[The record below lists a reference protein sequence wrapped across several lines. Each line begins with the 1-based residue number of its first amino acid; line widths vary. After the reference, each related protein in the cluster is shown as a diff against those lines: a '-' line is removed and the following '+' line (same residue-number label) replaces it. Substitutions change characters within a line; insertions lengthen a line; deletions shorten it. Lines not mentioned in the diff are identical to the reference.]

1 MRDGSGGGPC
11 RGLMRASLAVLGGA
25 LLYTGHPPIAIG
37 SMGYVALVPLVTLAR
52 DVGPGSIRSAF
63 GYGYLAGIV
72 AFAPLLYWLI
82 PFGYAAF
89 GGLTV
94 VQAMYVGGFVAV
106 TAWYGERRGRAVFTV
121 AAWVALE
128 GLRGSWPLGGF
139 GWGALPYTQADGGL
153 VLGVARTLGTAGI
166 SLVLVT
172 VAVALEEA
180 IRSGLHSWTAAR
192 ASDIPA
198 DTVFKAIQRPI
209 LTVLAVL
216 SLAVVFS
223 GEAPTGNGRTT
234 SFGIV
239 QGGDTRATSAAGVT
253 RLDTDRIIRV
263 TELMLKETRDFA
275 DDPPDVVVWPE
286 NSLDSDV
293 RTDDGAVVGD
303 LLDQALALVAPSP
316 ILAGETQD
324 GPRPRTLFNNMTVFT
339 TDGVGESYSKR
350 RPVPFAE
357 YIPAR
362 AALDWFPGL
371 DQVPNDVLAADTAQT
386 LQVAGAT
393 VGGIVCFENT
403 FPALARSQVREGADV
418 LVVGTNN
425 SSFGLTPMSAQHV
438 AFSQVRAVETGR
450 WVVHAGISG
459 ISAFISPEGKTF
471 QETGQFVPAAIRM
484 DVPLITALTPAMRLG
499 DAVAYAAAIVLVAGL
514 VFGIVE
520 RRRR

>member
-1 MRDGSGGGPC
+1 MGRGSMTLV
-11 RGLMRASLAVLGGA
+11 RRVFLAILSGA
-25 LLYTGHPPIAIG
+25 LLYAGHPPLAIG
-37 SMGYVALVPLVTLAR
+37 FAGYVALIPLIALIR
-52 DVGPGSIRSAF
+52 DVGSGSTRAAF
-63 GYGYLAGIV
+63 GYGYLGGLV
-72 AFAPLLYWLI
+72 AFAPLMYWLI

-89 GGLTV
+89 GGLTL
-94 VQAMYVGGFVAV
+94 VQAVYVGVFAAV

-128 GLRGSWPLGGF
+128 AFRGVWPLGGF
-139 GWGALPYTQADGGL
+139 GWGALAYTQADGGL

-166 SLVLVT
+166 SLVLAT

-192 ASDIPA
+192 DSDNPA
-198 DTVFKAIQRPI
+198 DTVFKTIQRPI

-216 SLAVVFS
+216 SLAVLIG
-223 GEAPTGNGRTT
+223 GEAPAESGRTT

-239 QGGDTRATSAAGVT
+239 QGGDTRATAAAGVT
-253 RLDTDRIIRV
+253 RLDSDRIIRV
-263 TELMLKETRDFA
+263 TELMLEETRNFA
-275 DDPPDVVVWPE
+275 EDPPDVVVWPE

-293 RTDDGAVVGD
+293 RTDRGAVVAD
-303 LLDQALALVAPSP
+303 LLDEALALVAPSP
-316 ILAGETQD
+316 ILAGETQN

-339 TDGVGESYSKR
+339 TAGAGQSYSKR

-371 DQVPNDVLAADTAQT
+371 DQIPNDVLAADTPQT
-386 LQVAGAT
+386 LEVGGAT
-393 VGGIVCFENT
+393 VGGIICFENN

-459 ISAFISPEGKTF
+459 ISAFVSPEGEAF
-471 QETGQFVPAAIRM
+471 QQTGQFVPAAIRM
-484 DVPLITALTPAMRLG
+484 DVPLIEGLTPAMRLG
-499 DAVAYAAAIVLVAGL
+499 DTVAYVSAALLLAGIL
-514 VFGIVE
+514 FGSID